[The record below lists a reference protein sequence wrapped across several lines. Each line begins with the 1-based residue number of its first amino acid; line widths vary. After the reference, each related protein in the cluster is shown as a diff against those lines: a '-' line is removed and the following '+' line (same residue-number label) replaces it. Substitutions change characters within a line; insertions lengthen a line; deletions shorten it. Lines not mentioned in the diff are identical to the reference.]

1 MLSRIIEVCARNRF
15 LVFTGVLLLTLAGIW
30 SLQHVPLDA
39 LPDISDVQVIVHTGW
54 AGEPPDVIEDQVTYP
69 IVTSLLAAPHV
80 KAVRAQTM
88 FGDSYVYV
96 VFQDGTDLYWARS
109 RVIEYLQQIS
119 GRLPENVHPSIGPD
133 ATGAGWVYEYAI
145 VDKSGKHSLAD
156 LRSLQ
161 DWHLRYAL
169 ETVPG
174 VAEVASIGGF
184 VKQYQVQLDPN
195 KLLAYGIPLSTVI
208 DKVKMSTNEV
218 GGRVLNLSGADY
230 MIRGLGYLRSL
241 DDLATVAV
249 GSKNGTPILV
259 RDLGTVSFGPDIREG
274 VAEWHGDGETVGGI
288 IVMRQGMNALN
299 VINGVKQKLREIAP
313 SLPPGVQIM
322 TGYDRSDL
330 IDASIKTLQ
339 RDLLEEA
346 VIVSLVII
354 VFLFHFRSALIA
366 ILALPIAVL
375 MSFIPMYWLGVS
387 SNIMSLGGIA
397 LAIGVLVDA
406 SIVMVENGYRH
417 LSERQENDAS
427 PVSEPERQTDS
438 YQRGQAGWSG
448 ALLFTA
454 DHCRFLYA
462 GLPARSARR
471 THVPPAGMDQDPG
484 SRLFLH
490 PCHHPCAGPD
500 GDADSRPSAA
510 GTCQSNLAH
519 HAGDLPATPAILPAP
534 PLAHHCGQPDLS
546 GGHVSTC
553 IAFGQSVHAG
563 SL

>member
-1 MLSRIIEVCARNRF
+1 VSSNTCSRSAASAR
-15 LVFTGVLLLTLAGIW
+15 
-30 SLQHVPLDA
+30 
-39 LPDISDVQVIVHTGW
+39 
-54 AGEPPDVIEDQVTYP
+54 
-69 IVTSLLAAPHV
+69 
-80 KAVRAQTM
+80 KRAS
-88 FGDSYVYV
+88 FH
-96 VFQDGTDLYWARS
+96 WPR
-109 RVIEYLQQIS
+109 R
-119 GRLPENVHPSIGPD
+119 
-133 ATGAGWVYEYAI
+133 TGAGWVYEYAI

-195 KLLAYGIPLSTVI
+195 KLRAYGIPLSTVI

-249 GSKNGTPILV
+249 GSKNGTPVLI

-354 VFLFHFRSALIA
+354 IFLFHFRSALIA
-366 ILALPIAVL
+366 IIALPIAVL

-417 LSERQENDAS
+417 LSERQEKDAS
-427 PVSEPERQTDS
+427 PVSEPERHTI
-438 YQRGQAGWSG
+438 
-448 ALLFTA
+448 LIN
-454 DHCRFLYA
+454 
-462 GLPARSARR
+462 SA
-471 THVPPAGMDQDPG
+471 
-484 SRLFLH
+484 SRLVRRCSF
-490 PCHHPCAGPD
+490 
-500 GDADSRPSAA
+500 R
-510 GTCQSNLAH
+510 
-519 HAGDLPATPAILPAP
+519 
-534 PLAHHCGQPDLS
+534 
-546 GGHVSTC
+546 
-553 IAFGQSVHAG
+553 
-563 SL
+563 